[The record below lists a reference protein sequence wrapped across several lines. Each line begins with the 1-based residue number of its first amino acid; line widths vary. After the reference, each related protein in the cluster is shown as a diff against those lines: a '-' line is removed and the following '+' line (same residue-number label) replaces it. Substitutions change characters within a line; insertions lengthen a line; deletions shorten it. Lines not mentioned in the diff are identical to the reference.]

1 MSNPLQNP
9 RRGLA
14 ERKEDN
20 RNAANRQQCTAV
32 ACTGEQHVDN
42 LRPKHT
48 DTNRRR
54 HRNNHGNAVG
64 QCHFSAHLLP
74 LLQLHRCCNA
84 RQSRCCNRRRNRNG
98 QCGQRD
104 IFPGKLSVQSL
115 CVRFGKSNLLQ
126 NSYHHPHIN
135 QVGDAEYRRTCD
147 DGPCRLQNSA
157 HQLTLRFLVGLLA
170 SLCSPKQ
177 IRANQTVGKDH
188 HNQTCQS
195 ANPRPHRAAGR
206 CQRNVFRHPFRNID
220 AHKHP
225 CQIHTEKGVE
235 HLLYNLRNRGRHHGT
250 HPLEISAEYG
260 HDSNNHQSRAKRQQG
275 IIAVR
280 NVNHICQ
287 SVCAK
292 SHHNRKERAKAGGN
306 HQCRLKDTMRIS
318 VLLQCDSLGNQL
330 RNCCRQSCRGQNQQK
345 GIDIV
350 AAGINRIPLVPNH
363 IG

>member
-14 ERKEDN
+14 ECKEDN
-20 RNAANRQQCTAV
+20 GNATNRQQCTAV

-42 LRPKHT
+42 LRPKRT

-54 HRNNHGNAVG
+54 HRNNHGNAIG
-64 QCHFSAHLLP
+64 QRHFSAYLLP
-74 LLQLHRCCNA
+74 LLQFYRCGNA

-98 QCGQRD
+98 QCGQRN
-104 IFPGKLSVQSL
+104 IFPRKLSIQSL
-115 CVRFGKSNLLQ
+115 CVNLGKACFLQ
-126 NSYHHPHIN
+126 DIHNHTHIN
-135 QVGDAEYRRTCD
+135 QICNAEYRRACD

-195 ANPRPHRAAGR
+195 ANARPHRTTGR
-206 CQRNVFRHPFRNID
+206 CQRDVFRHPFRNID
-220 AHKHP
+220 AHEHP

-250 HPLEISAEYG
+250 HPLEISTEYG
-260 HDSNNHQSRAKRQQG
+260 HNRYNDKCRAKRQQG
-275 IIAVR
+275 IIAIR
-280 NVNHICQ
+280 NPNQIRQ
-287 SVCAK
+287 SMRSQA
-292 SHHNRKERAKAGGN
+292 HNQCKNYAKACRDSQGRLEYPMCISILLYGN
-306 HQCRLKDTMRIS
+306 TLR
-318 VLLQCDSLGNQL
+318 NQL
-330 RNCCRQSCRGQNQQK
+330 RSPAEDKISRK
-345 GIDIV
+345 V
-350 AAGINRIPLVPNH
+350 
-363 IG
+363 

>member
-1 MSNPLQNP
+1 M
-9 RRGLA
+9 
-14 ERKEDN
+14 
-20 RNAANRQQCTAV
+20 
-32 ACTGEQHVDN
+32 
-42 LRPKHT
+42 
-48 DTNRRR
+48 
-54 HRNNHGNAVG
+54 
-64 QCHFSAHLLP
+64 
-74 LLQLHRCCNA
+74 
-84 RQSRCCNRRRNRNG
+84 
-98 QCGQRD
+98 
-104 IFPGKLSVQSL
+104 
-115 CVRFGKSNLLQ
+115 
-126 NSYHHPHIN
+126 
-135 QVGDAEYRRTCD
+135 
-147 DGPCRLQNSA
+147 QNSA

-195 ANPRPHRAAGR
+195 ANPRPHRTTGR
-206 CQRNVFRHPFRNID
+206 CQRNVLRHPFRNID

-260 HDSNNHQSRAKRQQG
+260 HDSNNHQGRAKRQQG

-287 SVCAK
+287 SVRAK

-330 RNCCRQSCRGQNQQK
+330 RNCRRQPRRG
-345 GIDIV
+345 
-350 AAGINRIPLVPNH
+350 
-363 IG
+363 